1 MASSPQEFQAFHETL
16 MRSPHARCRE
26 IEDLC
31 PECRAEVERY
41 AARWASM
48 AEHLDALACIG
59 ALLTV
64 NRAEDDRRRALAWLA
79 GYVVRHVSPLPAGAP
94 TSTLEAEILLT
105 VGDLTQPRYIRLG
118 RQWITD
124 ADGKKRLMPPGRL
137 PLGYA
142 LRWFL
147 STVRDRV
154 QWPGSPEPLS
164 HAEGDQLSMEIR
176 IEGLDLLQH
185 LMAQIAGP
193 QQTLLG
199 LLLDHASPAE
209 IQQDMGLTP
218 ANYRQ
223 RLHRLRVQV
232 IGLLKAS

>member
-1 MASSPQEFQAFHETL
+1 MSSSPQEFQAFHEAL
-16 MRSPHARCRE
+16 MHSPHARCQE

-31 PECRAEVERY
+31 PECRAACERY
-41 AARWASM
+41 AAKWASLG
-48 AEHLDALACIG
+48 EHLDALACIG

-79 GYVVRHVSPLPAGAP
+79 DYVVRHVSPLPAEAP
-94 TSTLEAEILLT
+94 ISSLEPEILLT
-105 VGDLTQPRYIRLG
+105 VGDLTQPQYIRLG

-124 ADGKKRLMPPGRL
+124 DDGKKRLIPPGRL
-137 PLGYA
+137 PLGDA

-147 STVRDRV
+147 YTVRNRV
-154 QWPGSPEPLS
+154 QRLGTPEPLP
-164 HAEGDQLSMEIR
+164 HAEGNQLSMESM

-185 LMAQIAGP
+185 LVAPLAGP

-218 ANYRQ
+218 TNYWQ
-223 RLHRLRVQV
+223 RLHRLRAQV
-232 IGLLKAS
+232 RALLSAS